1 MLATNGE
8 VEDYLIQAA
17 AIDLGDLPDTSS
29 GTGTGDYDTLLA
41 TGPSHVITAD
51 LGIGALI
58 DAEADGQ
65 PNGTATGDDTT
76 GLDDEDGF
84 TAPAQIVAGQT
95 TTLTVDVTN
104 TSGSDA
110 VLYGFVDWNND
121 GDFDD
126 AGETVTASVGGAF
139 GTGTVAL
146 TFTAPL
152 DAVTGVDLGTRF
164 RLSTDSTLTATGA
177 APDGEV
183 EDYLVQV
190 DGLDLGDLP
199 DTSTGTGTGDY
210 DTLLATGPSHVIT
223 ADLGIGALI
232 DAEADGQPN
241 STATGD
247 DTTGLDDEDGFTA
260 PAAIIAGQTVGFDVV
275 VSNNTGSAAT
285 LYGFVDWNAD
295 GDFDDAGETVTASVA
310 DGVTNATETLTF
322 TVPLGAVTGTDLGT
336 RFRLST
342 DTGLAAGG
350 TASNGEVEDYL
361 IQVNDALLDYG
372 DLPDGPYPTL
382 SGNSGPSH
390 VIDGVTFLGATV
402 DAENN
407 GQPNASATG
416 DDTTGAPDDEDGV
429 VFLTPFV
436 PGGTAQIQITT
447 SSPGALSSFIDFD
460 GDGTLDAVTFSA
472 VAGPGALPAAG
483 LLSDA
488 LLSAA
493 GVYVFDID
501 VPLTATGEMAS
512 RFRFTATAGEGGANA
527 TGAATSGEVE
537 DYLLAS
543 IGDFVFNDNNLD
555 GTQDGGDTPQAG
567 VTVNL
572 LEADGTTPVLDGD
585 GNPVT
590 TVTDASGNYIF
601 SGVPTE
607 DAAGNPIDYTVEFEN
622 PAGTLFT
629 SQIGPVTDP
638 TNSDADTTTGV
649 TGTISVNPGDAIT
662 YVDAGLI
669 NLDYGDLP
677 EPPYAGV
684 NDASHA
690 ITTELQIGSVTD
702 AETAA
707 QPNATATGDDTTGVP
722 DDEDG
727 FTAPAAIVAGQTVG
741 FDVVVS
747 NNTGSA
753 ATLYGFVDWNADG
766 DFDDAGET
774 VTASVADGVT
784 NATETLTFTVPL
796 GAVTGT
802 DLGTRFRLSTDTGLA
817 AGGTASNGEVEDYL
831 IQVNEPL
838 HPRSWWRRVW

>member
-1 MLATNGE
+1 MLAAAGVYVFDIDVPAGATGEMASRFRFTATAGEGGASATGAATSGE
-8 VEDYLIQAA
+8 VEDYLLASIGDFVFNDNNLDGTQDGGDTPQAGVVVNLLEADGTTPVLDGDGNPVTTVTDASGNYIFSGVPTEDA
-17 AIDLGDLPDTSS
+17 AGNPIDYTVEFENPAGTLFTSQIGAVTDPTNSDANTTTGVTGTISVNPGDQITYVDAGLINLDYGDLPDPLY
-29 GTGTGDYDTLLA
+29 GGVNDA
-41 TGPSHVITAD
+41 SHAITTE
-51 LGIGALI
+51 LQIGSVT
-58 DAEADGQ
+58 DAEIAAQ

-76 GLDDEDGF
+76 GS
-84 TAPAQIVAGQT
+84 P
-95 TTLTVDVTN
+95 
-104 TSGSDA
+104 
-110 VLYGFVDWNND
+110 
-121 GDFDD
+121 
-126 AGETVTASVGGAF
+126 
-139 GTGTVAL
+139 
-146 TFTAPL
+146 
-152 DAVTGVDLGTRF
+152 
-164 RLSTDSTLTATGA
+164 
-177 APDGEV
+177 
-183 EDYLVQV
+183 
-190 DGLDLGDLP
+190 
-199 DTSTGTGTGDY
+199 
-210 DTLLATGPSHVIT
+210 
-223 ADLGIGALI
+223 
-232 DAEADGQPN
+232 
-241 STATGD
+241 
-247 DTTGLDDEDGFTA
+247 DDEDGFTA

-275 VSNNTGSAAT
+275 VSNDTGSDAT

-322 TVPLGAVTGTDLGT
+322 TVPLGAVTGADLGT

-472 VAGPGALPAAG
+472 VTGPGALPAPG

-567 VTVNL
+567 VPSTCWK
-572 LEADGTTPVLDGD
+572 
-585 GNPVT
+585 
-590 TVTDASGNYIF
+590 
-601 SGVPTE
+601 PT
-607 DAAGNPIDYTVEFEN
+607 AP
-622 PAGTLFT
+622 LRC
-629 SQIGPVTDP
+629 SM
-638 TNSDADTTTGV
+638 
-649 TGTISVNPGDAIT
+649 
-662 YVDAGLI
+662 
-669 NLDYGDLP
+669 
-677 EPPYAGV
+677 
-684 NDASHA
+684 
-690 ITTELQIGSVTD
+690 
-702 AETAA
+702 
-707 QPNATATGDDTTGVP
+707 ATAIPSPPSPT
-722 DDEDG
+722 
-727 FTAPAAIVAGQTVG
+727 PAAITSSPGFPQKMPPATRLTTPSSLKIPPVPSSPARSDLSPIPPTVMPTPPP
-741 FDVVVS
+741 VS
-747 NNTGSA
+747 PAPS
-753 ATLYGFVDWNADG
+753 
-766 DFDDAGET
+766 
-774 VTASVADGVT
+774 
-784 NATETLTFTVPL
+784 
-796 GAVTGT
+796 
-802 DLGTRFRLSTDTGLA
+802 R
-817 AGGTASNGEVEDYL
+817 
-831 IQVNEPL
+831 Q
-838 HPRSWWRRVW
+838 PR